1 LKTLISHIKNV
12 MFIKGDHFI
21 ANKNP
26 EEFNRAVVEFLQA

>member
-1 LKTLISHIKNV
+1 MTGFANPGSRLV
-12 MFIKGDHFI
+12 FIKGDHFI